1 MINFDGDYLPD
12 DMDFDDV
19 HYDLHNLKEG
29 TPSNQFK
36 QMAKGPSYEESGL
49 GYSIEQQ
56 QLEEAIK
63 RSLQQK

>member
-12 DMDFDDV
+12 DMDFDDMN
-19 HYDLHNLKEG
+19 YDLHNLKEG
-29 TPSNQFK
+29 IPSTKYK
-36 QMAKGPSYEESGL
+36 QMAKGINYDESGL
-49 GYSIEQQ
+49 GYSLEQQ